1 MSTLIRILTFSNKF
15 ASMFRFK
22 QFSVDQTGC
31 AMKINTDGVLLGAL
45 ADADKP
51 LSILDIGTGTGVI
64 ALMLAQRYTDAQID
78 AVEIDES
85 AARTAE
91 SNFRSSPFA
100 DRLALFPVSFAD
112 FFSDHPSK
120 KYDLIVSNPPFYINS
135 LQSPGVKKNLAK
147 HAGDGFFEGLIS
159 GVAEHL
165 TENGTCWL
173 VLPIDTAAL
182 VKALATQH
190 QLHLQKVISIH
201 SFKSDELHR
210 EILAFGF
217 GKGESKAEKLVIYDS
232 PKVYSRQYQKVLENF
247 LTIF

>member
-1 MSTLIRILTFSNKF
+1 
-15 ASMFRFK
+15 
-22 QFSVDQTGC
+22 
-31 AMKINTDGVLLGAL
+31 MKINTDGVLLGAL

-64 ALMLAQRYTDAQID
+64 ALMLAQRFANALID

-85 AARTAE
+85 AAVTAE
-91 SNFRSSPFA
+91 SNFRGSPFA
-100 DRLALFPVSFAD
+100 DRLTLFPAGFEA
-112 FFSDHPSK
+112 FFVGHPDK

-147 HAGDGFFEGLIS
+147 HAGDGFFEGLIKA
-159 GVAEHL
+159 VANHL

-173 VLPIDTAAL
+173 VLPIDTAEL
-182 VKALATQH
+182 VKTLTTQY
-190 QLHLQKVISIH
+190 QLHLQKTIRVY
-201 SFKSDELHR
+201 SFIDDEPHR

-217 GKGESKAEKLVIYDS
+217 GAGQLEEERLVIYDS
-232 PKVYSRQYQKVLENF
+232 PKVYSKRYQEILKDF

>member
-1 MSTLIRILTFSNKF
+1 
-15 ASMFRFK
+15 MFRFK

-45 ADADKP
+45 AGADKP

-64 ALMLAQRYTDAQID
+64 ALMLAQRFVDARID

-85 AARTAE
+85 AAITAE
-91 SNFRSSPFA
+91 RNFKGSPFA
-100 DRLALFPVSFAD
+100 DRLTLFPVDFAD
-112 FFSDHPSK
+112 FFGSHPDK

-147 HAGDGFFEGLIS
+147 HAGEGFFEGLIEA
-159 GVAEHL
+159 VANHL

-173 VLPIDTAAL
+173 VLPVDTAGL
-182 VKALATQH
+182 VKALTAQH
-190 QLHLQKVISIH
+190 QLHLQKVIKVY
-201 SFKSDELHR
+201 SFIDDEPHR
-210 EILAFGF
+210 EILTLGF
-217 GKGESKAEKLVIYDS
+217 GTGQPEEEKLVIYDE
-232 PKVYSRQYQKVLENF
+232 PKVYSRQYQEVLKGF

>member
-1 MSTLIRILTFSNKF
+1 
-15 ASMFRFK
+15 MFKFK

-64 ALMLAQRYTDAQID
+64 ALMLAQRFTDAHID
-78 AVEIDES
+78 AVELDES
-85 AARTAE
+85 AAITAGR
-91 SNFRSSPFA
+91 NFKDSPFA
-100 DRLALFPVSFAD
+100 DRLELFSTGFED
-112 FFSDHPSK
+112 FFTTHPNK

-159 GVAEHL
+159 AVAEHL
-165 TENGTCWL
+165 TEIGTCWL
-173 VLPIDTAAL
+173 VLPIDTAGV
-182 VKALATQH
+182 VKALAAQQ

-201 SFKSDELHR
+201 SFENDEAHR
-210 EILAFGF
+210 EILALGF
-217 GKGESKAEKLVIYDS
+217 GAGESAVEKLVIYDS
-232 PKVYSRQYQKVLENF
+232 PKVYSKQYQEVLKEF

>member
-1 MSTLIRILTFSNKF
+1 MIFK
-15 ASMFRFK
+15 FK

-45 ADADKP
+45 AGADKP

-64 ALMLAQRYTDAQID
+64 ALMLAQRFADARID

-85 AARTAE
+85 AAITAE
-91 SNFRSSPFA
+91 NNFKGSPFA
-100 DRLALFPVSFAD
+100 DRLTLFPVGFAD
-112 FFSDHPSK
+112 FFSTHRDK

-147 HAGDGFFEGLIS
+147 HAGEGFFEGLIEA
-159 GVAEHL
+159 VANHL

-173 VLPIDTAAL
+173 VLPLETAEF
-182 VKALATQH
+182 VKTLAARH
-190 QLHLQKVISIH
+190 QLHLQKIIKVY
-201 SFKSDELHR
+201 SFTGDEPHR

-217 GKGESKAEKLVIYDS
+217 GKARQEEERLVIYDE
-232 PKVYSRQYQKVLENF
+232 PKVYSKEYQAILKEF